1 MPKENLTKKHC
12 VPCEGG
18 MMPMGDTR
26 VRKLLR
32 EIPGWRLTPDGTAI
46 EQTFTFP
53 DFAHALAF
61 VNRVGNIAEAENHH
75 PELTLSWGEVRV
87 SLTTHAIGGLSEN
100 DFILA
105 TKIQQLSLPG
115 QKV

>member
-12 VPCEGG
+12 VPCERGAS
-18 MMPMGDTR
+18 PMGKSEAERYLAR
-26 VRKLLR
+26 V
-32 EIPGWRLTPDGTAI
+32 PGWKLAENGRAI
-46 EQTFTFP
+46 ERAFSLP
-53 DFAHALAF
+53 DFKSALAF
-61 VNRVGNIAEAENHH
+61 ANRIGDIAEAENHH

-105 TKIQQLSLPG
+105 AKIQQLSLPG